1 MNKIVHGLLFV
12 SVLCY
17 LDDICVFSDTFEKQI
32 SALHE
37 VLSRLQGPGL
47 KLKPKP
53 QCHFAYFSCLFL
65 GHSISKEGII
75 PPNDK
80 LELIRDYPTP
90 TSKKE
95 FQRALGLFNWFRK
108 YIPNYSSV
116 ANPLYKFMKNVP
128 FVWSDD
134 CELSFQQL
142 KTAFDNSKALA
153 FLRFDLHFRLAVV

>member
-1 MNKIVHGLLFV
+1 MHGLTFV

-90 TSKKE
+90 TSKKS
-95 FQRALGLFNWFRK
+95 F
-108 YIPNYSSV
+108 S
-116 ANPLYKFMKNVP
+116 
-128 FVWSDD
+128 
-134 CELSFQQL
+134 ELSVCLIGFGN
-142 KTAFDNSKALA
+142 K
-153 FLRFDLHFRLAVV
+153 FRITVQSQILYISS